1 MPLDASLISS
11 NALLETSEPMSDFLD
26 VTFLAIL
33 QGVAE
38 FLPISSSGHLVIGQH
53 VLGVKDAGLQL
64 DVFLHVGTLL
74 SVALYYRKSLW
85 RIVAERDFSYLA
97 KIVLSALPAVAVYAI
112 FKEEVESL
120 FNNTKMVGAL
130 LMFTG
135 AVLAGTRFLPTGTKG
150 VSFLRALWMG
160 CMQAVALL
168 PGVSRS
174 GMTLAAA
181 RSGKVEPA
189 KSAEF
194 SFLMSA
200 PLILGGMFLEILKM
214 FSSSAEAAQEGV
226 GRGLL
231 VWGALLSAAVGYFSL
246 VALVK
251 TLKGRW
257 FWLFGPYCVTAGL
270 LTLCFL

>member
-1 MPLDASLISS
+1 
-11 NALLETSEPMSDFLD
+11 MSDFLD

-97 KIVLSALPAVAVYAI
+97 KIVLSALPAVAVYVI

-160 CMQAVALL
+160 CMQAMALL

-181 RSGKVEPA
+181 RSGKVEPS

-214 FSSSAEAAQEGV
+214 FRAADDVAQDGV
-226 GRGLL
+226 GIGLL
-231 VWGALLSAAVGYFSL
+231 MWGALLAAAVGYFSL